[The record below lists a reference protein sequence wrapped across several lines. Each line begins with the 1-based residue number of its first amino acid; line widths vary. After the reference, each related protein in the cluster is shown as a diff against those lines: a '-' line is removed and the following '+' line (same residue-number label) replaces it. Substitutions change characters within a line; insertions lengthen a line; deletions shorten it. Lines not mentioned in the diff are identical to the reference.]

1 MLLQNCLIRKE
12 SGMAGTM
19 PMFLWSKLV
28 ANVIDAIE
36 TLTEFTSV
44 RKFISLDRYFIG
56 DL

>member
-1 MLLQNCLIRKE
+1 
-12 SGMAGTM
+12 M
-19 PMFLWSKLV
+19 PMFLWSELV

-44 RKFISLDRYFIG
+44 REFISLDRYFIG

>member
-1 MLLQNCLIRKE
+1 MLLQNCLVRKE

-44 RKFISLDRYFIG
+44 RKFISLDRYSIG